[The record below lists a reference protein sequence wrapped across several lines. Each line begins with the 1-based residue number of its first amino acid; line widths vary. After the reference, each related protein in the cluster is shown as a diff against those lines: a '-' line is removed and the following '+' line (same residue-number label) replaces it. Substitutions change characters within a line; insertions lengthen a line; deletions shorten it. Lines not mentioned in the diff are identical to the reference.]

1 MKIIETL
8 YKYEIQFVIETRNVN
23 VDQQKISGFKTLP
36 VNALA
41 AASTASP
48 CGAASMNV

>member
-1 MKIIETL
+1 MRYNLSLK
-8 YKYEIQFVIETRNVN
+8 KSRRNVN
-23 VDQQKISGFKTLP
+23 VDQQKISGFKPLP